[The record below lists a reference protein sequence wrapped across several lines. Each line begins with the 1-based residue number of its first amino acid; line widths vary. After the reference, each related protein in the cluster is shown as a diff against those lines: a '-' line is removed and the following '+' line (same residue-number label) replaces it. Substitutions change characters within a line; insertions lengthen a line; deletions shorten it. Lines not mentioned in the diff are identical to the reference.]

1 MLSDQPLTVTAS
13 VRNWV
18 AREGGWIT
26 RSLGQALQLLS
37 DVRYFADGSD
47 EAIALRLQWHAIAM
61 MFNPSLLVKPMVSFY
76 FLHNYTLLF

>member
-13 VRNWV
+13 VRNWA
-18 AREGGWIT
+18 AREGGWIA
-26 RSLGQALQLLS
+26 RSLGQAFQLLS

-47 EAIALRLQWHAIAM
+47 EVIALRLQWHAIAI